1 MESKMQ
7 LVLTEDQDLLA
18 KTAADWVAEKSPVA
32 RVRALRDSNDPDG
45 FSRTLWK
52 EMAELGWV
60 GIPFSEEQGGAEM
73 GVSELAVV
81 LEALGRTLAPEPFIG
96 NVMLAGSVLQRAG
109 SEAQQKEWLPRLC
122 EGESILALAQQE
134 RGSRFDLHRVATR
147 AARAGEGYRLEGEK
161 VAVLDGASAD
171 ALVVV
176 ARTSGD
182 EADREGISLF
192 LVPAGTPGV
201 RVTRQ
206 VRVDARNAA
215 LVHLDAEVPGDAL
228 LGSEGAGLA
237 PLEAAADAATV
248 ALTSEMLGSMS
259 EAFERTLGYLRDR
272 QQFGV
277 PIGSFQALKHRA
289 ADMFTEIELCRS
301 SVMAAARAV
310 DEGLPDAPS
319 LVSLAKARCSETGI
333 LVANEAIQMHGGIGM
348 TDEHEIGFYLK
359 RARVA
364 ELTLGDASWHRDRW
378 ARLSE
383 Y

>member
-134 RGSRFDLHRVATR
+134 RGSRFDLHRVARVMRPIARESRSSWCPPGPRVCALRARSGSTPGTPPWCTSTPKCPGTR
-147 AARAGEGYRLEGEK
+147 
-161 VAVLDGASAD
+161 SW
-171 ALVVV
+171 V
-176 ARTSGD
+176 AR
-182 EADREGISLF
+182 E
-192 LVPAGTPGV
+192 PGW
-201 RVTRQ
+201 RLWR
-206 VRVDARNAA
+206 
-215 LVHLDAEVPGDAL
+215 
-228 LGSEGAGLA
+228 
-237 PLEAAADAATV
+237 PL
-248 ALTSEMLGSMS
+248 
-259 EAFERTLGYLRDR
+259 RTQPPLR
-272 QQFGV
+272 
-277 PIGSFQALKHRA
+277 
-289 ADMFTEIELCRS
+289 
-301 SVMAAARAV
+301 
-310 DEGLPDAPS
+310 
-319 LVSLAKARCSETGI
+319 
-333 LVANEAIQMHGGIGM
+333 
-348 TDEHEIGFYLK
+348 
-359 RARVA
+359 
-364 ELTLGDASWHRDRW
+364 
-378 ARLSE
+378 
-383 Y
+383 